1 MAYPPETHYND
12 QVFPGDVQFTG
23 TIGLPT
29 GSITSAMIASAAN
42 VAEAKLQHRIHVQ
55 YNVADGADLT
65 TVIMPVFLAY
75 KGCTVLAVQ
84 AMCIDVCEGGDKKF
98 TVDVL
103 KSTAGGAA
111 ASILT
116 AALDFAGKT
125 DLTTY
130 SATLS
135 GTPTLIAT
143 DMLQVTITVSGST
156 GNQGQGLIVDIVLK
170 EDGA

>member
-1 MAYPPETHYND
+1 MGYSPEYHYLD

-29 GSITSAMIASAAN
+29 GSLTSAMVASAAN
-42 VAEAKLQHRIHVQ
+42 VAEAKLQHRVHIQ
-55 YNVADGADLT
+55 YNTPDGTDITTLT
-65 TVIMPVFLAY
+65 TPVFLAY

-84 AMCIDVCEGGDKKF
+84 ALCIDNCAGGDKKF
-98 TVDVL
+98 TVDVQ

-116 AALDFAGKT
+116 AALDFASKT

-135 GTPTLIAT
+135 GTPTLVAT
-143 DMLQVTITVSGST
+143 DMLQVVTTVSGST
-156 GNQGQGLIVDIVLK
+156 GDQGQGLIVDIVLK